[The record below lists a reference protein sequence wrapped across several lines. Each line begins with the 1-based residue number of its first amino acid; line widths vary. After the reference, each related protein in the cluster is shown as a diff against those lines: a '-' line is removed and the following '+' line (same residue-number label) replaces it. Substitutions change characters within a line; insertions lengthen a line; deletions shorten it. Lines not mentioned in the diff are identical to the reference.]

1 MMWENKEFAWIRSSC
16 SVLTLCVLISRAGTA
31 GANDQKKNDI
41 SKPDFSCVDADRF
54 YDHYVWTKQELIH
67 RLFCPLNKEL
77 LQLIQP
83 PSGFTVE
90 WSKNCLP
97 LNINQSSRIINTT
110 YPNGTAFL
118 TFHALHNIDAG
129 NYTCTVSLK
138 GQRSHSFTMRLRLEG
153 SRCNLPPKFLSPP
166 ENQTSTLNVGSWL
179 MLNCTVKLFYDQK
192 FNWCDPSIEWSKDG
206 HVITNGSKYT
216 CSEETRFN
224 NNASE
229 KFLSSLLNV
238 SVTDEGDYGIFTCLI
253 RKESATFTLQRENDA
268 SHMPA
273 VLGAVL
279 VLFAL
284 LLAGLLYVKCR
295 LDLQLWYRNK
305 YGEFEVNDGKLYD
318 AYISYVSADD
328 DRKFV
333 NFILKPHLENRYGY
347 KLHLDDGDILPGSEP
362 SAELIMNI
370 SRCRRLIVVL
380 SKAYLEQE
388 WCRLNFREAL
398 WQLLDLSRRPIFVMF
413 ESQYRELSHPA
424 IQLLKAQRKSITLL
438 LWTSTSMT
446 PSSEFWK
453 ELRLLLPRKV
463 HQRCVMADPQ
473 TRLQDDKDP
482 MLILNPD
489 YLDCRSD
496 PDPEGDLGVRTPIYK
511 GPPPP
516 VSALPKTPK
525 TNHSVEPPY
534 EDIERCE
541 VDIADLGSRN
551 YGTRTD
557 FYCLVTEEDI

>member
-1 MMWENKEFAWIRSSC
+1 MWKSKQFLWIRSFC
-16 SVLTLCVLISRAGTA
+16 SALSLCVLMSGVGNAEENDLKTA
-31 GANDQKKNDI
+31 VT
-41 SKPDFSCVDADRF
+41 SKPD
-54 YDHYVWTKQELIH
+54 
-67 RLFCPLNKEL
+67 
-77 LQLIQP
+77 
-83 PSGFTVE
+83 
-90 WSKNCLP
+90 
-97 LNINQSSRIINTT
+97 
-110 YPNGTAFL
+110 
-118 TFHALHNIDAG
+118 
-129 NYTCTVSLK
+129 
-138 GQRSHSFTMRLRLEG
+138 
-153 SRCNLPPKFLSPP
+153 SRCDIAPTFLSPSG
-166 ENQTSTLNVGSWL
+166 NQTYNLPIGSWM
-179 MLNCTVKLFYDQK
+179 MLNCTVKLLYDQK
-192 FNWCDPSIEWSKDG
+192 FNWCDPYIEWSKDG
-206 HVITNGSKYT
+206 HVIMNSSKYT
-216 CSEETRFN
+216 CTEETRFN
-224 NNASE
+224 HNASG

-238 SVTDEGDYGIFTCLI
+238 SMIDEGDYGIFICLI
-253 RKESATFTLQRENDA
+253 RKGSATFTLQRDYNA
-268 SHMPA
+268 SHVPA
-273 VLGAVL
+273 LLGAFL

-305 YGEFEVNDGKLYD
+305 YGEFEMNDGKLYD

-347 KLHLDDGDILPGSEP
+347 KLHLDDRDILPGSEP

-380 SKAYLEQE
+380 SKAYLEQD

-398 WQLLDLSRRPIFVMF
+398 WQLMDLSRRPIFIMF

-424 IQLLKAQRKSITLL
+424 ILLLKSQRRSFTLL

-453 ELRLLLPRKV
+453 QLRLLLPRKIS
-463 HQRCVMADPQ
+463 HRCVMADPQ

-496 PDPEGDLGVRTPIYK
+496 PDPEGDLGVRAPIYK

-516 VSALPKTPK
+516 VFALPKTPK
-525 TNHSVEPPY
+525 INSSAEPPC
-534 EDIERCE
+534 EDTERSD

>member
-1 MMWENKEFAWIRSSC
+1 MMWESKQFAWIRSSC
-16 SVLTLCVLISRAGTA
+16 SILTVCVLLSKAGIA
-31 GANDQKKNDI
+31 EANDQKKNDI
-41 SKPDFSCVDADRF
+41 SKP
-54 YDHYVWTKQELIH
+54 
-67 RLFCPLNKEL
+67 
-77 LQLIQP
+77 
-83 PSGFTVE
+83 
-90 WSKNCLP
+90 
-97 LNINQSSRIINTT
+97 
-110 YPNGTAFL
+110 
-118 TFHALHNIDAG
+118 
-129 NYTCTVSLK
+129 
-138 GQRSHSFTMRLRLEG
+138 G

-166 ENQTSTLNVGSWL
+166 GNQTYALNIGSWL
-179 MLNCTVKLFYDQK
+179 VLNCTVKLFYDQK

-206 HVITNGSKYT
+206 YVITNSSKYT
-216 CSEETRFN
+216 CTEETRFN

-238 SVTDEGDYGIFTCLI
+238 SVTDEGDYGIFTCFI
-253 RKESATFTLQRENDA
+253 RKESATFTLQREKNA

-273 VLGAVL
+273 VLAAVL
-279 VLFAL
+279 VLFTL

-295 LDLQLWYRNK
+295 LNLQLWYRNK

-318 AYISYVSADD
+318 AYVSYVSADD

-347 KLHLDDGDILPGSEP
+347 KLHLDDRDILPGSEP

-380 SKAYLEQE
+380 SKAYLEQD

-398 WQLLDLSRRPIFVMF
+398 WQLLDLSRRPIFIMF

-463 HQRCVMADPQ
+463 PHRCVMADPQ

-496 PDPEGDLGVRTPIYK
+496 PDPEGDLGVRAPIYK

-516 VSALPKTPK
+516 VSAFPKAPK
-525 TNHSVEPPY
+525 ANHSVEPPY
-534 EDIERCE
+534 EDIERSE

>member
-1 MMWENKEFAWIRSSC
+1 MWKSQQFLWVRTFCTA
-16 SVLTLCVLISRAGTA
+16 LTLCVLSRVGTA
-31 GANDQKKNDI
+31 EENDLKTGGT
-41 SKPDFSCVDADRF
+41 SKPDFSCIDADRF
-54 YDHYVWTKQELIH
+54 YDHYVWTKQEQEH
-67 RLFCPLNKEL
+67 YLFCPLSKEL
-77 LQLIQP
+77 LQRI
-83 PSGFTVE
+83 PSASEFTVE
-90 WSKNCLP
+90 WIKNCLP
-97 LNINQSSRIINTT
+97 FNINQSSHITNST

-118 TFHALHNIDAG
+118 TFHTLHNSDAG
-129 NYTCTVSLK
+129 NYTCVVSLNR
-138 GQRSHSFTMRLRLEG
+138 QRFHSFTMQLRIED
-153 SRCNLPPKFLSPP
+153 SRCTVAPTFLSPSG
-166 ENQTSTLNVGSWL
+166 NQTYFLPVGFW
-179 MLNCTVKLFYDQK
+179 MVLNCTVKLLYDQK
-192 FNWCDPSIEWSKDG
+192 FNWCDSNIEWSKDG
-206 HVITNGSKYT
+206 HVIMNSSKYIST
-216 CSEETRFN
+216 EETRFN
-224 NNASE
+224 HNASE
-229 KFLSSLLNV
+229 KFLSSLLNI
-238 SVTDEGDYGIFTCLI
+238 SMMGESDYGIFACFI
-253 RKESATFTLQRENDA
+253 RKGSATFTLQRDYNA
-268 SHMPA
+268 SHVPA
-273 VLGAVL
+273 VLGALL

-305 YGEFEVNDGKLYD
+305 YGEFEMNDGKLYD

-333 NFILKPHLENRYGY
+333 NFILKPHLENKYGY
-347 KLHLDDGDILPGSEP
+347 KLHLDDCDILPGSEP

-380 SKAYLEQE
+380 SKSYLEQD

-398 WQLLDLSRRPIFVMF
+398 WQLLDLSRRPIFIMF

-424 IQLLKAQRKSITLL
+424 IQLLKSQRKSFTLL

-453 ELRLLLPRKV
+453 QLRLLLPRKIS
-463 HQRCVMADPQ
+463 HRSVMADPQ

-489 YLDCRSD
+489 YLDCRCD
-496 PDPEGDLGVRTPIYK
+496 PDPEGDLGVRAPIYK

-516 VSALPKTPK
+516 VFALPKMK
-525 TNHSVEPPY
+525 TNPSVEPPSEY
-534 EDIERCE
+534 AERND

-557 FYCLVTEEDI
+557 FYCLVTEDDI

>member
-1 MMWENKEFAWIRSSC
+1 MWASRHFAWAGG
-16 SVLTLCVLISRAGTA
+16 SVLTLCVLVSRA
-31 GANDQKKNDI
+31 ANAEGNGLKTR
-41 SKPDFSCVDADRF
+41 STLKPDRSCD
-54 YDHYVWTKQELIH
+54 
-67 RLFCPLNKEL
+67 
-77 LQLIQP
+77 
-83 PSGFTVE
+83 
-90 WSKNCLP
+90 
-97 LNINQSSRIINTT
+97 
-110 YPNGTAFL
+110 
-118 TFHALHNIDAG
+118 
-129 NYTCTVSLK
+129 
-138 GQRSHSFTMRLRLEG
+138 
-153 SRCNLPPKFLSPP
+153 LPPKFLSPP
-166 ENQTSTLNVGSWL
+166 GNQTYHLPIGSWL
-179 MLNCTVKLFYDQK
+179 VLNCTVKLLYDQK
-192 FNWCDPSIEWSKDG
+192 FNWCDPSIQWSKDG
-206 HVITNGSKYT
+206 HVITNSSKFT
-216 CSEETRFN
+216 RTEETRFN

-238 SVTDEGDYGIFTCLI
+238 TLTDEDDYGIFTCLI
-253 RKESATFTLQRENDA
+253 RNKSVIFTLQREIADHV
-268 SHMPA
+268 SHVPA
-273 VLGAVL
+273 VLGALL

-318 AYISYVSADD
+318 AYVSYVSADD

-347 KLHLDDGDILPGSEP
+347 RLHLDDHDILPGSDP

-380 SKAYLEQE
+380 SKAYLEQD

-398 WQLLDLSRRPIFVMF
+398 WQLLDLSRRPIFIMF
-413 ESQYRELSHPA
+413 ENQYRELSHPA
-424 IQLLKAQRKSITLL
+424 IQLLKEQRKSITLL

-446 PSSEFWK
+446 PSSDFWK
-453 ELRLLLPRKV
+453 ELRLLLPRKL
-463 HQRCVMADPQ
+463 HHRCVMADPQ

-496 PDPEGDLGVRTPIYK
+496 PDPEGDLGVRAPIYK

-516 VSALPKTPK
+516 VSALPHTPK
-525 TNHSVEPPY
+525 TSPSVELPC
-534 EDIERCE
+534 EDTDRIE

>member
-1 MMWENKEFAWIRSSC
+1 MMWESKKFAWFRSSC
-16 SVLTLCVLISRAGTA
+16 SVLTLCMLVSRAGNA
-31 GANDQKKNDI
+31 DANGLKRNGI

-54 YDHYVWTKQELIH
+54 YDHYVWKEQELIH
-67 RLFCPLNKEL
+67 HLFCPLNEEL
-77 LQLIQP
+77 LQLIQNSP
-83 PSGFTVE
+83 RFTVE

-129 NYTCTVSLK
+129 NYTCIVNLN
-138 GQRSHSFTMRLRLEG
+138 GEMYYSFTMRLRLEG
-153 SRCNLPPKFLSPP
+153 SRCNLLPEFLSPP
-166 ENQTSTLNVGSWL
+166 GNRAYTLPIGSWL
-179 MLNCTVKLFYDQK
+179 VLNCTVKLLYDQK

-206 HVITNGSKYT
+206 RMVTNSSKYSCT
-216 CSEETRFN
+216 EETRFN

-229 KFLSSLLNV
+229 KFLSSLLNI
-238 SVTDEGDYGIFTCLI
+238 SVTDKGDYGIFTCLI
-253 RKESATFTLQRENDA
+253 RKELATFTLQRENTA
-268 SHMPA
+268 SHVPA
-273 VLGAVL
+273 VLGALL

-305 YGEFEVNDGKLYD
+305 YGEFEVN
-318 AYISYVSADD
+318 
-328 DRKFV
+328 
-333 NFILKPHLENRYGY
+333 
-347 KLHLDDGDILPGSEP
+347 EP

-380 SKAYLEQE
+380 SKAYLEQD

-398 WQLLDLSRRPIFVMF
+398 WQLLDLSRRPIFIMF

-424 IQLLKAQRKSITLL
+424 VQLLRAQRKSINLL

-463 HQRCVMADPQ
+463 PHRCVMADPQ
-473 TRLQDDKDP
+473 TRLQDDEDP

-489 YLDCRSD
+489 YLDCRCD
-496 PDPEGDLGVRTPIYK
+496 PDPEGDLGVRAPIYK

-525 TNHSVEPPY
+525 TNPSVEPPY
-534 EDIERCE
+534 EDTERSE

>member
-1 MMWENKEFAWIRSSC
+1 MWESKQFAWARGSC
-16 SVLTLCVLISRAGTA
+16 SVLALCVLISRSGNAERDDLKRSGT
-31 GANDQKKNDI
+31 
-41 SKPDFSCVDADRF
+41 SKPD
-54 YDHYVWTKQELIH
+54 
-67 RLFCPLNKEL
+67 
-77 LQLIQP
+77 
-83 PSGFTVE
+83 
-90 WSKNCLP
+90 
-97 LNINQSSRIINTT
+97 
-110 YPNGTAFL
+110 
-118 TFHALHNIDAG
+118 
-129 NYTCTVSLK
+129 
-138 GQRSHSFTMRLRLEG
+138 

-166 ENQTSTLNVGSWL
+166 GNQAYTLSIGSWL
-179 MLNCTVKLFYDQK
+179 VLNCTVKLLYDQK

-206 HVITNGSKYT
+206 HMITNSSKYT
-216 CSEETRFN
+216 CTEETRFN

-238 SVTDEGDYGIFTCLI
+238 NVTDEGDYGIFSCLI
-253 RKESATFTLQRENDA
+253 RKEFATFTLQRENNA
-268 SHMPA
+268 SHVPA
-273 VLGAVL
+273 VLGALL

-305 YGEFEVNDGKLYD
+305 YGEFEVSDGKLYD
-318 AYISYVSADD
+318 AYVSYMSADD

-347 KLHLDDGDILPGSEP
+347 KLHLDDHDILPGSEP
-362 SAELIMNI
+362 SAELIMNV

-398 WQLLDLSRRPIFVMF
+398 WQLLDLSRRPIFIMF

-463 HQRCVMADPQ
+463 PHRCVMADPQ

-496 PDPEGDLGVRTPIYK
+496 PDPEGDLGVRAPIYK

-516 VSALPKTPK
+516 VSALPNTPK
-525 TNHSVEPPY
+525 TNPSVEPPC
-534 EDIERCE
+534 EDTERNE